1 MDQAI
6 ATFRQYLTAEKRA
19 SAHTLRA
26 YLHDLEEL
34 RAHASRTLG
43 HPPALDELDVAL
55 CRSYLASLHGAN
67 DAVTIGRKL
76 SSLRAFFRLAVRRR
90 LVRSS
95 PVAALRAPKRAKRL
109 PAFMGKEDVGRLLD
123 GKAPRPD
130 AGPDQLALEAALFE
144 VIYGAG
150 LRVSEACGLDVGDV
164 EIDGGRAYVRVRQ
177 GKGRK
182 DRIVPLGGKA
192 WAALDGYAT
201 HRTLRLAAARAGTS
215 PGGGQASANAALFVS
230 RRGLRLGPRAV
241 RRLLT
246 RREQVTGTPQVS
258 PHALRHSFATHLLGE
273 GADLRAI
280 QEMLGHASLRTTQRY
295 AHVDI
300 DHLMAVYDKAHPRAS
315 LNGDPGRVPKPPRHG
330 LQRAKPAL
338 PHAKAS

>member
-1 MDQAI
+1 MDEAV
-6 ATFRQYLTAEKRA
+6 AVFRQYLTAEKRA
-19 SAHTLRA
+19 SPHTLRA
-26 YLHDLEEL
+26 YLHDLEQL
-34 RAHASRTLG
+34 RGHATKALG
-43 HPPALDELDVAL
+43 HAPTLDELDVVV

-109 PAFMGKEDVGRLLD
+109 PMFLGKEDVGRLLD
-123 GKAPRPD
+123 SKLPRPD
-130 AGPDQLALEAALFE
+130 AGPEQVALESALFE

-150 LRVSEACGLDVGDV
+150 LRVSEACGLDVDDIEV
-164 EIDGGRAYVRVRQ
+164 DGARAYVRVRQ

-182 DRIVPLGGKA
+182 DRIVPIGGKA
-192 WAALDGYAT
+192 RSALDAYAAQ
-201 HRTLRLAAARAGTS
+201 RTKRIVAAGKTQGSAPAAG
-215 PGGGQASANAALFVS
+215 AALFVS
-230 RRGLRLGPRAV
+230 RRGMRLGPRAV

-246 RREQVTGTPQVS
+246 RREQVTGTPRVS

-300 DHLMAVYDKAHPRAS
+300 DHLMAVYDKAHPRA
-315 LNGDPGRVPKPPRHG
+315 
-330 LQRAKPAL
+330 
-338 PHAKAS
+338 KAS

>member
-1 MDQAI
+1 MDDAL
-6 ATFRQYLTAEKRA
+6 AAFRQYLTAEKRA

-34 RAHASRTLG
+34 RVHATRVLG
-43 HPPALDELDVAL
+43 RAPALDELDVVV

-109 PAFMGKEDVGRLLD
+109 PAFLGKEDVGRLLD
-123 GKAPRPD
+123 GAGPRPD
-130 AGPDQLALEAALFE
+130 ASPDQLALEAALFE

-164 EIDGGRAYVRVRQ
+164 EIDGGNAYVRVRQ

-182 DRIVPLGGKA
+182 DRVVPIGGKA
-192 WAALDGYAT
+192 RTALDDWAA
-201 HRTLRLAAARAGTS
+201 HRSRRLAAAGAGAAKGR
-215 PGGGQASANAALFVS
+215 GGATPAGAALFIT
-230 RRGLRLGPRAV
+230 RRGARLGPRAV
-241 RRLLT
+241 RRLLA
-246 RREQVTGTPQVS
+246 RREQLTGTPRVS

-300 DHLMAVYDKAHPRAS
+300 DHLMAVYDKAHPRA
-315 LNGDPGRVPKPPRHG
+315 
-330 LQRAKPAL
+330 
-338 PHAKAS
+338 KAS

>member
-1 MDQAI
+1 MDEAL
-6 ATFRQYLTAEKRA
+6 AAFRQYLTAEKRA
-19 SAHTLRA
+19 SVHTLRA
-26 YLHDLEEL
+26 YLHDLDEL
-34 RAHASRTLG
+34 CAHAAKTLG
-43 HPPALDELDVAL
+43 HAPALDELDVAV

-90 LVRSS
+90 LVRGS

-109 PAFMGKEDVGRLLD
+109 PMFLGKEDVGRLLD
-123 GKAPRPD
+123 GKPPRPD
-130 AGPDQLALEAALFE
+130 AGPDQLALESALLE

-150 LRVSEACGLDVGDV
+150 LRVSEACGLDVDDI
-164 EIDGGRAYVRVRQ
+164 EIDGDRAYVRVRQ

-182 DRIVPLGGKA
+182 DRIVPIGGKA
-192 WAALDGYAT
+192 RAALDAYGAQ
-201 HRTLRLAAARAGTS
+201 RTLRLAAARKSKSNAGA
-215 PGGGQASANAALFVS
+215 PGAGAALFVS

-241 RRLLT
+241 RRLLE
-246 RREQVTGTPQVS
+246 RREQVTGTPRVS

-300 DHLMAVYDKAHPRAS
+300 DHLMAVYDKAHPRA
-315 LNGDPGRVPKPPRHG
+315 
-330 LQRAKPAL
+330 
-338 PHAKAS
+338 KAS

>member
-1 MDQAI
+1 MEQAL
-6 ATFRQYLTAEKRA
+6 AAFRQFLTAEKRA
-19 SAHTLRA
+19 SEHTVRA
-26 YLHDLEEL
+26 YLHDLGEFRE
-34 RAHASRTLG
+34 HAVATLG
-43 HPPALDELDVAL
+43 RAPALDELDVIM
-55 CRSYLASLHGAN
+55 CRSYLASLHGKN

-90 LVRSS
+90 LCKSS

-109 PAFMGKEDVGRLLD
+109 PSFLGKEDVGRLLD
-123 GKAPRPD
+123 GGPRSDGADGADGAAAGSD
-130 AGPDQLALEAALFE
+130 ACGRALELALFE

-150 LRVSEACGLDVGDV
+150 LRVSEACNLDVGDV
-164 EIDGGRAYVRVRQ
+164 ETDGPSAMVRVRQ

-182 DRIVPLGGKA
+182 DRIVPIGSKA
-192 WAALDGYAT
+192 QQAT
-201 HRTLRLAAARAGTS
+201 DAYLERRVDRLAATPAADRH
-215 PGGGQASANAALFVS
+215 ALFLS
-230 RRGLRLGPRAV
+230 ARGRRLGPRAV

-246 RREQVTGTPQVS
+246 RRELASGTPRVS

-300 DHLMAVYDKAHPRAS
+300 DHLMAVYDKSHPRAR
-315 LNGDPGRVPKPPRHG
+315 NRP
-330 LQRAKPAL
+330 
-338 PHAKAS
+338 

>member
-1 MDQAI
+1 MKMEEAL
-6 ATFRQYLTAEKRA
+6 AVFRQYLTAEKRA

-26 YLHDLEEL
+26 YLHDLDEL
-34 RAHASRTLG
+34 RAHATRTLG
-43 HPPALDELDVAL
+43 RPPKLDELDVVV

-109 PAFMGKEDVGRLLD
+109 PAFLGKEDVGRLLD
-123 GKAPRPD
+123 GKGPRPD

-164 EIDGGRAYVRVRQ
+164 EVEGGRAYVRVRQ

-182 DRIVPLGGKA
+182 DRVVPIGGKA
-192 WAALDGYAT
+192 QAALDAYAAE
-201 HRTLRLAAARAGTS
+201 RAARLAAVRQSAGR
-215 PGGGQASANAALFVS
+215 PAAACAALFVS
-230 RRGLRLGPRAV
+230 RRGQRLGPRAV

-246 RREQVTGTPQVS
+246 RREHLTGTPRVS

-300 DHLMAVYDKAHPRAS
+300 DHLMAVYDKAHPRARS
-315 LNGDPGRVPKPPRHG
+315 T
-330 LQRAKPAL
+330 
-338 PHAKAS
+338 S

>member
-1 MDQAI
+1 MDEAL
-6 ATFRQYLTAEKRA
+6 AAFRQYLTAEKRA
-19 SAHTLRA
+19 SVHTQRA

-34 RAHASRTLG
+34 VAHATKTLG
-43 HPPALDELDVAL
+43 RPPALGELDVAL

-90 LVRSS
+90 LVKGS

-109 PAFMGKEDVGRLLD
+109 PTFLGKEDVGRLLD
-123 GKAPRPD
+123 SKPPRPD
-130 AGPDQLALEAALFE
+130 AGPDQLALESALIE

-150 LRVSEACGLDVGDV
+150 LRVSEACGLDVGDI
-164 EIDGGRAYVRVRQ
+164 EIDGARTYVRVRQ

-182 DRIVPLGGKA
+182 DRVVPLGGKA
-192 WAALDGYAT
+192 RTALDAWT
-201 HRTLRLAAARAGTS
+201 AQRTVRLIPARKGRSSAG
-215 PGGGQASANAALFVS
+215 AALFVS

-241 RRLLT
+241 RRLLE
-246 RREQVTGTPQVS
+246 RREQVTGTPRVS

-300 DHLMAVYDKAHPRAS
+300 DHLMKVYDKAHPRA
-315 LNGDPGRVPKPPRHG
+315 
-330 LQRAKPAL
+330 
-338 PHAKAS
+338 KAS

>member
-1 MDQAI
+1 MDEAL

-26 YLHDLEEL
+26 YLHDLDEL
-34 RAHASRTLG
+34 RAHATRTLG
-43 HPPALDELDVAL
+43 HAPTLDELDVGV

-109 PAFMGKEDVGRLLD
+109 PAFLGKEDVGRLLD
-123 GKAPRPD
+123 SKGPRPD
-130 AGPDQLALEAALFE
+130 ADAGQIALEGALFE

-182 DRIVPLGGKA
+182 DRVVPIGGKA
-192 WAALDGYAT
+192 RAALDEYAA
-201 HRTLRLAAARAGTS
+201 HRTRLLASAAAGK
-215 PGGGQASANAALFVS
+215 GGSGASAGAALFVS

-246 RREQVTGTPQVS
+246 RREQVTGTPRVS

-300 DHLMAVYDKAHPRAS
+300 DHLMAVYDKAHPRA
-315 LNGDPGRVPKPPRHG
+315 
-330 LQRAKPAL
+330 
-338 PHAKAS
+338 KAS

>member
-1 MDQAI
+1 MDEAL
-6 ATFRQYLTAEKRA
+6 AVFRQYLTAEKRA

-34 RAHASRTLG
+34 RRHATKALG
-43 HPPALDELDVAL
+43 HAPTLDELDVVV

-109 PAFMGKEDVGRLLD
+109 PMFLGKEDVGRLLD
-123 GKAPRPD
+123 SKPPRPD
-130 AGPDQLALEAALFE
+130 AGPDQIALESALFE

-150 LRVSEACGLDVGDV
+150 LRVSEACGLDVDDIEV
-164 EIDGGRAYVRVRQ
+164 DGARAYVRVRQ

-182 DRIVPLGGKA
+182 DRIVPIGGKA
-192 WAALDGYAT
+192 RAALDVYAAQRT
-201 HRTLRLAAARAGTS
+201 HRLVAARKGQGSPAPAG
-215 PGGGQASANAALFVS
+215 AALFVS

-246 RREQVTGTPQVS
+246 RREQVTGTPRVS

-280 QEMLGHASLRTTQRY
+280 QEMLGHSSLRTTQRY

-300 DHLMAVYDKAHPRAS
+300 DHLMAVYDKAHPRA
-315 LNGDPGRVPKPPRHG
+315 
-330 LQRAKPAL
+330 
-338 PHAKAS
+338 KAS

>member
-1 MDQAI
+1 MDEAL
-6 ATFRQYLTAEKRA
+6 AVFRQYLTAEKRA
-19 SAHTLRA
+19 SVHTQRA

-34 RAHASRTLG
+34 RAFATKTLG
-43 HPPALDELDVAL
+43 HPPALDELDVVV

-109 PAFMGKEDVGRLLD
+109 PMFLGKEDVGRLLD
-123 GKAPRPD
+123 SRGPRPD
-130 AGPDQLALEAALFE
+130 AGADQLALESALFE

-150 LRVSEACGLDVGDV
+150 LRVSEACGLDVGDIEV
-164 EIDGGRAYVRVRQ
+164 DGGRAYVRVRQ

-182 DRIVPLGGKA
+182 DRIVPVGSKARAALDA
-192 WAALDGYAT
+192 WAAQ
-201 HRTLRLAAARAGTS
+201 RTARLAEARKSAGRMAAG
-215 PGGGQASANAALFVS
+215 AALFVS

-241 RRLLT
+241 RRLLD
-246 RREQVTGTPQVS
+246 RREQVTGTPRVS

-300 DHLMAVYDKAHPRAS
+300 DHLMAVYDKAHPRA
-315 LNGDPGRVPKPPRHG
+315 
-330 LQRAKPAL
+330 
-338 PHAKAS
+338 KAS